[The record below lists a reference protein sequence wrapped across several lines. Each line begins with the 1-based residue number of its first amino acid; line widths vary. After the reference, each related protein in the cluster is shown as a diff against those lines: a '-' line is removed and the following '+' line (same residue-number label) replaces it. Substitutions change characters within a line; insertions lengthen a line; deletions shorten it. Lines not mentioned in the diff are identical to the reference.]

1 MNKPLASKLTVT
13 PETNVF
19 ANAPAGLMHVFVHD
33 YKLMAS
39 IGIHPNE
46 KINKQIIIVSVDL
59 SIEDNAVSSPGDVPQ
74 QISDVVCYENITNL
88 ISDLVELKHI
98 DLVEQLAEEIAQLC
112 LNLPRVTLA
121 RVKVAKPDAIETAG
135 SVGVT
140 IERFKTFELII
151 FFDFF

>member
-46 KINKQIIIVSVDL
+46 KINKQNIIVSVDL
-59 SIEDNAVSSPGDVPQ
+59 SIEDNVVSSPGDVPQ

-140 IERFKTFELII
+140 IERFKTF
-151 FFDFF
+151 

>member
-13 PETNVF
+13 PETNFF

-39 IGIHPNE
+39 IGIHPHE
-46 KINKQIIIVSVDL
+46 KINRQNIIVSVDL

-74 QISDVVCYENITNL
+74 QISDVVCYEHITNL
-88 ISDLVELKHI
+88 ISDLVEFKHI

-140 IERFKTFELII
+140 IERFKTF
-151 FFDFF
+151 

>member
-39 IGIHPNE
+39 IGIHPHE
-46 KINKQIIIVSVDL
+46 KINKQNIIVSVDL
-59 SIEDNAVSSPGDVPQ
+59 SIEDNAVSSPSDVPQ
-74 QISDVVCYENITNL
+74 KISDVVCYENITNL

-140 IERFKTFELII
+140 IERFKTF
-151 FFDFF
+151 

>member
-1 MNKPLASKLTVT
+1 MNKPLPSKLAVK

-33 YKLMAS
+33 YNLPAS
-39 IGIHPNE
+39 IGIHPHE
-46 KINKQIIIVSVDL
+46 KINKQNIIVSVDL
-59 SIEDNAVSSPGDVPQ
+59 SIEDNPVSSPGDVPQ

-121 RVKVAKPDAIETAG
+121 RVKIAKPDAIETAG

-140 IERFKTFELII
+140 IERFKTF
-151 FFDFF
+151 

>member
-1 MNKPLASKLTVT
+1 MNKPLPSKLAVT

-33 YKLMAS
+33 YKLPAS
-39 IGIHPNE
+39 IGIHPHERRDRQN
-46 KINKQIIIVSVDL
+46 IIVSVDL
-59 SIEDNAVSSPGDVPQ
+59 SIEDNAASSPSDLPQ
-74 QISDVVCYENITNL
+74 HISDVVCYENITNL
-88 ISDLVELKHI
+88 ISDLVKDKHI

-121 RVKVAKPDAIETAG
+121 RVKVAKPDAIESAG

-140 IERFKTFELII
+140 IERFKNF
-151 FFDFF
+151 

>member
-19 ANAPAGLMHVFVHD
+19 ANAPAGLMHDFVHD

-140 IERFKTFELII
+140 IERFKTF
-151 FFDFF
+151 

>member
-1 MNKPLASKLTVT
+1 MPSKLAVT

-33 YKLMAS
+33 YKLPAS
-39 IGIHPNE
+39 IGIHPHERRDRQN
-46 KINKQIIIVSVDL
+46 IIVSVDL
-59 SIEDNAVSSPGDVPQ
+59 SIEDNAASSPSDVPQ
-74 QISDVVCYENITNL
+74 HISDVVCYENITNL
-88 ISDLVELKHI
+88 ISDLVKDKHI

-121 RVKVAKPDAIETAG
+121 RVKVAKPDAIESAG

-140 IERFKTFELII
+140 IERFKNF
-151 FFDFF
+151 

>member
-1 MNKPLASKLTVT
+1 MNKPLPSKLAVT

-33 YKLMAS
+33 YKLPAS
-39 IGIHPNE
+39 IGIHPHERRDRQN
-46 KINKQIIIVSVDL
+46 IIVSVDL
-59 SIEDNAVSSPGDVPQ
+59 SIEDNAASSPSDVPQ
-74 QISDVVCYENITNL
+74 HISDVVCYENITNL
-88 ISDLVELKHI
+88 IYDLVKDKHI

-121 RVKVAKPDAIETAG
+121 RVKVAKPDAIESAG

-140 IERFKTFELII
+140 IERFKNF
-151 FFDFF
+151 

>member
-1 MNKPLASKLTVT
+1 MNKPLPSKLAVT

-33 YKLMAS
+33 YKLPAS
-39 IGIHPNE
+39 IGIHPHERRDRQN
-46 KINKQIIIVSVDL
+46 IIVSVDL
-59 SIEDNAVSSPGDVPQ
+59 SIEDNAASSPSDVPQ
-74 QISDVVCYENITNL
+74 HISDVVCYENITNM
-88 ISDLVELKHI
+88 IADLVKDKHI

-121 RVKVAKPDAIETAG
+121 RVKVAKPDAIESAG

-140 IERFKTFELII
+140 IERFKSF
-151 FFDFF
+151 

>member
-140 IERFKTFELII
+140 IERFKTF
-151 FFDFF
+151 

>member
-39 IGIHPNE
+39 IGIHSHE
-46 KINKQIIIVSVDL
+46 KINKQNIIVSVDL
-59 SIEDNAVSSPGDVPQ
+59 SIEDNVVSSPGDVPQ

-140 IERFKTFELII
+140 IERFKTF
-151 FFDFF
+151 

>member
-1 MNKPLASKLTVT
+1 MNKPLPSKLAVT

-33 YKLMAS
+33 YKLPAS
-39 IGIHPNE
+39 IGIHPHERRDRQN
-46 KINKQIIIVSVDL
+46 IIVSVDL
-59 SIEDNAVSSPGDVPQ
+59 SIEDNAASSPSDLPQ
-74 QISDVVCYENITNL
+74 HMSDVVCYENITNL
-88 ISDLVELKHI
+88 ISDLVKDKHI

-121 RVKVAKPDAIETAG
+121 RVKVAKPDAIESAG

-140 IERFKTFELII
+140 IERFKSF
-151 FFDFF
+151 

>member
-1 MNKPLASKLTVT
+1 MNKPLPSKLAVT

-33 YKLMAS
+33 YKLPAS
-39 IGIHPNE
+39 IGIHPHERRDRQN
-46 KINKQIIIVSVDL
+46 IIVSVDL
-59 SIEDNAVSSPGDVPQ
+59 SIEENAASSPSDVPQ
-74 QISDVVCYENITNL
+74 HISDVVCYENITNL
-88 ISDLVELKHI
+88 ISDLVKDKHI

-121 RVKVAKPDAIETAG
+121 RVKVAKPDAIESAG

-140 IERFKTFELII
+140 IERFKNF
-151 FFDFF
+151 

>member
-1 MNKPLASKLTVT
+1 M
-13 PETNVF
+13 
-19 ANAPAGLMHVFVHD
+19 
-33 YKLMAS
+33 
-39 IGIHPNE
+39 
-46 KINKQIIIVSVDL
+46 
-59 SIEDNAVSSPGDVPQ
+59 SIEDNAGSSLGDVPQ

-140 IERFKTFELII
+140 IERFKTF
-151 FFDFF
+151 